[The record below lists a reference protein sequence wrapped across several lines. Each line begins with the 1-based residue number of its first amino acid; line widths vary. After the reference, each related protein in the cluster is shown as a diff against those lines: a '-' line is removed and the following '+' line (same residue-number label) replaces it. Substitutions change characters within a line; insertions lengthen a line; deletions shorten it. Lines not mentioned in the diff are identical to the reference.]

1 MLETATRV
9 GKEDQVVK
17 ALEEDIIFG
26 RLAPGTRLVE
36 DALLARFPV
45 TRHVVRQALNQLERM
60 GVAVRERNKG
70 ATVRSL
76 SLDEVRQIYEVRE
89 LVQRQAALTIPLPAP
104 AALIDRLEQ
113 IQAEYS
119 RHVEARYLRGI
130 HESNDLFHLTLFGGC
145 SNKYLVETDQALHV
159 AQPARASENAGGPGP
174 AAGFERAAP
183 HDDRN
188 AEGTRQLGIGAAVR
202 RSPAAEQA
210 RLYRACEQHHA
221 RPMTGRSNDRTLRC
235 W

>member
-1 MLETATRV
+1 MLETTTRV

-26 RLAPGTRLVE
+26 RLAPGARLVE

-70 ATVRSL
+70 AAVRSL
-76 SLDEVRQIYEVRE
+76 SLDEVRQLYDVRE

-104 AALIDRLEQ
+104 AALVDRLEQ

-119 RHVEARYLRGI
+119 RHVDAR
-130 HESNDLFHLTLFGGC
+130 
-145 SNKYLVETDQALHV
+145 
-159 AQPARASENAGGPGP
+159 
-174 AAGFERAAP
+174 
-183 HDDRN
+183 
-188 AEGTRQLGIGAAVR
+188 
-202 RSPAAEQA
+202 
-210 RLYRACEQHHA
+210 
-221 RPMTGRSNDRTLRC
+221 
-235 W
+235 

>member
-76 SLDEVRQIYEVRE
+76 SLDEVRQLYDVRE

-113 IQAEYS
+113 IQAEYG

-145 SNKYLVETDQALHV
+145 GNKYLVETIKHYMWLSLPV
-159 AQPARASENAGGPGP
+159 RAKTLADPDLLRVS
-174 AAGFERAAP
+174 
-183 HDDRN
+183 
-188 AEGTRQLGIGAAVR
+188 
-202 RSPAAEQA
+202 S
-210 RLYRACEQHHA
+210 EQHRMMIGMLKGRDNWVLAQLCVDHLQPSKLDYIA
-221 RPMTGRSNDRTLRC
+221 RVSRIMPGQ
-235 W
+235 

>member
-76 SLDEVRQIYEVRE
+76 SLDEVRQLYDVRE

-145 SNKYLVETDQALHV
+145 GNKYLVETIKHYMWLSLPV
-159 AQPARASENAGGPGP
+159 RAKTLADPDLLRVS
-174 AAGFERAAP
+174 
-183 HDDRN
+183 
-188 AEGTRQLGIGAAVR
+188 
-202 RSPAAEQA
+202 S
-210 RLYRACEQHHA
+210 EQHRMMIGMLKGRDNWVLAQLCVDHLQPSKLDYIA
-221 RPMTGRSNDRTLRC
+221 RVSRIMPGQ
-235 W
+235 

>member
-1 MLETATRV
+1 M
-9 GKEDQVVK
+9 
-17 ALEEDIIFG
+17 
-26 RLAPGTRLVE
+26 
-36 DALLARFPV
+36 

-145 SNKYLVETDQALHV
+145 GNKYLVETIKHYMWLSLPV
-159 AQPARASENAGGPGP
+159 RAKTLADPDLLRVS
-174 AAGFERAAP
+174 
-183 HDDRN
+183 
-188 AEGTRQLGIGAAVR
+188 
-202 RSPAAEQA
+202 S
-210 RLYRACEQHHA
+210 EQHRMMIGMLKGRDNWVLAQLCVDHLQPSKLDYIA
-221 RPMTGRSNDRTLRC
+221 RVSSIMPGQ
-235 W
+235 